1 MLSLPVLTME
11 YKDAL
16 VSGVPA
22 PSREAL
28 KTWLDSLE
36 YETLIQP
43 RERGP
48 LVRTERLD
56 TKMAMH
62 MVQLSPGIRLDNFSN
77 VHACWKVWRYLTDNV
92 LRPSHPIE
100 THRSLLTAAYRDWPE
115 ELGPPPVC

>member
-62 MVQLSPGIRLDNFSN
+62 MVQLSPGIQLDKTFLMSMH
-77 VHACWKVWRYLTDNV
+77 VGRCGATLPITFFDHLI
-92 LRPSHPIE
+92 LSRPTALSLPLPTGTGQRSSGHPQ
-100 THRSLLTAAYRDWPE
+100 
-115 ELGPPPVC
+115 